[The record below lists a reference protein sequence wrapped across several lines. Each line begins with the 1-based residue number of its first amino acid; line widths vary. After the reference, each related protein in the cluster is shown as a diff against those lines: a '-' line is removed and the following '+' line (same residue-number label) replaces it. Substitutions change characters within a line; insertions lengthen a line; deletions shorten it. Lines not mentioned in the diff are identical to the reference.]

1 MDHNCIGAKMTENA
15 GSSISLP
22 SFRDGITF
30 DVKPLNFGGTKAM
43 IKASEGDN
51 IQVVDVM
58 LTETLKREFPNVE
71 PKEIDNLEQDDYLL
85 LIEYITEANKGLSE
99 TGEEDETTNTGGA
112 HTNQD
117 FTNPAITT
125 A

>member
-1 MDHNCIGAKMTENA
+1 MTENA

-58 LTETLKREFPNVE
+58 LTQTLKREFPNVT
-71 PKEIDNLEQDDYLL
+71 PAEIDNLEQDDYLL
-85 LIEYITEANKGLSE
+85 LIEHITEANKGLNKPD
-99 TGEEDETTNTGGA
+99 EDEEA
-112 HTNQD
+112 EPD
-117 FTNPAITT
+117 FTNPANTIPTPQQ
-125 A
+125 

>member
-1 MDHNCIGAKMTENA
+1 MDFYIGAKMTENA

-43 IKASEGDN
+43 IKASKGDN

-71 PKEIDNLEQDDYLL
+71 AKEIDNLEQDDYLL

-99 TGEEDETTNTGGA
+99 TNEDDKTANVDGA
-112 HTNQD
+112 HTNPE

>member
-1 MDHNCIGAKMTENA
+1 MTENA

-22 SFRDGITF
+22 SFRDGIKF

-43 IKASEGDN
+43 IKASDGDN
-51 IQVVDVM
+51 IQVVGVM

-85 LIEYITEANKGLSE
+85 LIKHITEANKGLSDTDE
-99 TGEEDETTNTGGA
+99 DGELVK
-112 HTNQD
+112 QD
-117 FTNPAITT
+117 FTNPANTT
-125 A
+125 QLPQT

>member
-1 MDHNCIGAKMTENA
+1 MTENAA

-30 DVKPLNFGGTKAM
+30 DVKSLNFGGTKAM
-43 IKASEGDN
+43 IKASRKKAKDN
-51 IQVVDVM
+51 IHVVDVM
-58 LTETLKREFPNVE
+58 LTQTLKREFPNVTAT
-71 PKEIDNLEQDDYLL
+71 EIDNLEQDDYLK
-85 LIEYITEANKGLSE
+85 LIEYITEANKGLNDTNE
-99 TGEEDETTNTGGA
+99 GEEPA
-112 HTNQD
+112 KQD

>member
-1 MDHNCIGAKMTENA
+1 MTENA

-58 LTETLKREFPNVE
+58 LTQTLKREFPNVE
-71 PKEIDNLEQDDYLL
+71 AREIDNLEQDDYLK
-85 LIEYITEANKGLSE
+85 LIEYITEANKGLAQTDE
-99 TGEEDETTNTGGA
+99 NGEPA
-112 HTNQD
+112 KQD
-117 FTNPAITT
+117 FTNPANTIPIPQQ
-125 A
+125 

>member
-1 MDHNCIGAKMTENA
+1 MTENVT

-43 IKASEGDN
+43 IKASKKGKKGDN

-71 PKEIDNLEQDDYLL
+71 AKEIDNLEQDDYLK
-85 LIEYITEANKGLSE
+85 LIEYITEANKGLNQTDE
-99 TGEEDETTNTGGA
+99 NGEPAKE
-112 HTNQD
+112 D
-117 FTNPAITT
+117 FTNPANTIPTPQQ
-125 A
+125 

>member
-1 MDHNCIGAKMTENA
+1 MTENA

-71 PKEIDNLEQDDYLL
+71 AKEIDSLEQDDYLL
-85 LIEYITEANKGLSE
+85 LIEYITEANKGLNDMDKN
-99 TGEEDETTNTGGA
+99 EE
-112 HTNQD
+112 HTKED
-117 FTNPAITT
+117 FTSPAITT

>member
-1 MDHNCIGAKMTENA
+1 MTENA

-71 PKEIDNLEQDDYLL
+71 PKEIDNLEQDDYLK
-85 LIEYITEANKGLSE
+85 LIECITEANKGLND
-99 TGEEDETTNTGGA
+99 TGKDDESVNTDSA
-112 HTNQD
+112 HTNPD
-117 FTNPAITT
+117 FTNPANTIPTPQQ
-125 A
+125 

>member
-1 MDHNCIGAKMTENA
+1 MTENA
-15 GSSISLP
+15 TGSSISLP

-71 PKEIDNLEQDDYLL
+71 AKEVDNLEQDDYLL

-99 TGEEDETTNTGGA
+99 TNEDEEPA
-112 HTNQD
+112 KQD

>member
-1 MDHNCIGAKMTENA
+1 MTENA

-43 IKASEGDN
+43 IKASKKGKKGDN

-58 LTETLKREFPNVE
+58 LTETLKREFPNVT
-71 PKEIDNLEQDDYLL
+71 PAEIDRLEQDDYLK
-85 LIEYITEANKGLSE
+85 LIEYITEANKGLND
-99 TGEEDETTNTGGA
+99 TDEDEE
-112 HTNQD
+112 HTKED

-125 A
+125 V

>member
-1 MDHNCIGAKMTENA
+1 MTENVT

-30 DVKPLNFGGTKAM
+30 DVKSLNFGGTKAM

-51 IQVVDVM
+51 MQVVDVM
-58 LTETLKREFPNVE
+58 LTETLKREFPNVT
-71 PKEIDNLEQDDYLL
+71 PAEIDRLEQDDYLL
-85 LIEYITEANKGLSE
+85 LIEYITEANKRLNKLDE
-99 TGEEDETTNTGGA
+99 KEEQPE
-112 HTNQD
+112 D

>member
-1 MDHNCIGAKMTENA
+1 MDIGIGATMTENA

-30 DVKPLNFGGTKAM
+30 YVKPLNFGGTKAM

-71 PKEIDNLEQDDYLL
+71 AKEVDNLEQDDYLL

-99 TGEEDETTNTGGA
+99 TNEDDKTANADGA
-112 HTNQD
+112 HTNPD

>member
-1 MDHNCIGAKMTENA
+1 MTENA

-71 PKEIDNLEQDDYLL
+71 AKEIDNLEQDDYLL

-99 TGEEDETTNTGGA
+99 KDENEE
-112 HTNQD
+112 HTKED

>member
-1 MDHNCIGAKMTENA
+1 MTENVT

-71 PKEIDNLEQDDYLL
+71 AREIDNLEQDDYLK
-85 LIEYITEANKGLSE
+85 LIEYITEANKGLSD
-99 TGEEDETTNTGGA
+99 TGEDGEPTEP
-112 HTNQD
+112 D

-125 A
+125 V

>member
-1 MDHNCIGAKMTENA
+1 MPENT

-71 PKEIDNLEQDDYLL
+71 PKEIDDLEQDDYLL
-85 LIEYITEANKGLSE
+85 LIKYITEANKGLND
-99 TGEEDETTNTGGA
+99 TDEDEEPVK
-112 HTNQD
+112 QD

-125 A
+125 V